1 MESNQLLIE
10 LEKFSGTE
18 HYYTS
23 TFKTLLLT
31 DGIHYLREQANCYWL
46 IDIVESVQHLNIIKN
61 NSSFIVWKIEK
72 LRDSDKATVT
82 AWSDTPY
89 KSDILYKQEIE
100 YTDFLLDDFEF
111 YQCGNVLLLKSEY

>member
-1 MESNQLLIE
+1 MESNQLLVE
-10 LEKFSGTE
+10 LEKFTGTE

-23 TFKTLLLT
+23 TFRKLLLT

-46 IDIVESVQHLNIIKN
+46 IDIVESVQHLNNIKN

-72 LRDSDKATVT
+72 HESDKATVT
-82 AWSDTPY
+82 AWNDTPY
-89 KSDILYKQEIE
+89 SSDLLYKQELA